1 MEILLNRWRGT
12 GNIYKGITGTMLYAA
27 YFGLLVGTLCYM
39 SDVRFMVIQELVS
52 IITVY
57 LFDMRIVFSVFTHS
71 VVGGIASIGLF
82 LFGES
87 FAFGK
92 WVGYLVDY
100 ENEHAPEYDNK
111 VGKSFPYIHYIAN
124 MIVKEKEDYKRYCQ
138 VALVI
143 RGFIW
148 WTPLL
153 ILLGSIDLITWY
165 QVAISSLALSF
176 GFPIACWIGRN
187 WKLEYKSK
195 YLLLKRGWENQEIVY
210 GFFQFLF
217 ITLMIFI

>member
-1 MEILLNRWRGT
+1 MIEMLLNRWRGT
-12 GNIYKGITGTMLYAA
+12 GNIYKGITGTMLYAL
-27 YFGLLVGTLCYM
+27 YFGLLVSLLSQWYYGL
-39 SDVRFMVIQELVS
+39 IA
-52 IITVY
+52 II
-57 LFDMRIVFSVFTHS
+57 
-71 VVGGIASIGLF
+71 LF

-100 ENEHAPEYDNK
+100 ENEHTPEYDSK
-111 VGKSFPYIHYIAN
+111 VGKSFPYIHYIADA
-124 MIVKEKEDYKRYCQ
+124 IIKEKENYKRYCQ
-138 VALVI
+138 AALVI

-153 ILLGSIDLITWY
+153 ILLGSIDLISWY

>member
-12 GNIYKGITGTMLYAA
+12 GNIYKGITGTMLYALC
-27 YFGLLVGTLCYM
+27 FGLLVGLLSQWYYG
-39 SDVRFMVIQELVS
+39 L
-52 IITVY
+52 
-57 LFDMRIVFSVFTHS
+57 LA
-71 VVGGIASIGLF
+71 IALF

-100 ENEHAPEYDNK
+100 EDEHTPEYDSK
-111 VGKSFPYIHYIAN
+111 VGKSFPYIHYIADA
-124 MIVKEKEDYKRYCQ
+124 IVKERENYNLYCQ

-153 ILLGSIDLITWY
+153 ILLGSIDLISWY
-165 QVAISSLALSF
+165 QVAISSIVLSV
-176 GFPIACWIGRN
+176 GFPIACYIGRN

-195 YLLLKRGWENQEIVY
+195 YLLLKRGWENQEVVY
-210 GFFQFLF
+210 GFIQFLT
-217 ITLMIFI
+217 ISLQIFLYKVI